1 MLSIYNKLREI
12 VNRLNYSELSSRTAE
27 LSFFILLS
35 IFPFLLCFISGVAYI
50 PEFHINKY
58 SGLFAS
64 IMPTSVFDVLSSII
78 VSAIDNRN
86 LKFLCMS
93 FILTM
98 WATSRAV
105 KALIKGMNKSYR
117 VKETR
122 SFFKIMFISF
132 FFTFIL
138 LLLIFMSIIFL
149 IYGEKIGLFLF
160 TFVGLDHVF
169 LTLWNVLRYSITII
183 MIIVV
188 FIILYK
194 YTPNK
199 KINFRDVVPGSV
211 FATFSWFLVSYLYSY
226 YTNHWANYEA
236 IYGSIAEIIVLITW
250 IYFSSWVITIG
261 YELNIRLYYRRNSI
275 LTKKIRE
282 DYQN

>member
-1 MLSIYNKLREI
+1 MFTIYNKLREL
-12 VNRLNYSELSSRTAE
+12 VNRSNYSELSSRTAE

-50 PEFHINKY
+50 PEFHMNKY

-64 IMPTSVFDVLSSII
+64 IMPASVFNVLSSII
-78 VSAIDNRN
+78 MSAINNRN
-86 LKFLCMS
+86 LRFLFMS

-98 WATSRAV
+98 WTTSRAV

-117 VKETR
+117 VRETR
-122 SFFKIMFISF
+122 SFLKIMFISF

-138 LLLIFMSIIFL
+138 LMLIFVSIIFL
-149 IYGEKIGLFLF
+149 VYGEKIGLFLF
-160 TFVGLDHVF
+160 TFVGLDAVF
-169 LTLWNVLRYSITII
+169 LNLWNILRYSVTIITII
-183 MIIVV
+183 VA
-188 FIILYK
+188 FTILYK

-199 KINFRDVVPGSV
+199 KINFREVVPGSV
-211 FATFSWFLVSYLYSY
+211 FATFSWFIVSYLYSY
-226 YTNHWANYEA
+226 YTNHWANYEV

-250 IYFSSWVITIG
+250 IYFSSWVITLG

-275 LTKKIRE
+275 LTNRNRE
-282 DYQN
+282 DK

>member
-1 MLSIYNKLREI
+1 MFAIYNKLREL
-12 VNRLNYSELSSRTAE
+12 VNRSNYSELSSRTAE

-35 IFPFLLCFISGVAYI
+35 IFPFLLCFISGLAYI
-50 PEFHINKY
+50 PEFHMNKY

-64 IMPTSVFDVLSSII
+64 IMPTSVFNVLSSII

-86 LKFLCMS
+86 LRFLFMS

-98 WATSRAV
+98 WTTSRAV

-117 VKETR
+117 VRETR

-132 FFTFIL
+132 FFTFVL
-138 LLLIFMSIIFL
+138 LMLIFVSIIFL
-149 IYGEKIGLFLF
+149 VYGEKIGLFLF
-160 TFVGLDHVF
+160 TFVGLDAVF
-169 LTLWNVLRYSITII
+169 LNLWDILRYSVTIITII
-183 MIIVV
+183 VA
-188 FIILYK
+188 FTILYK

-199 KINFRDVVPGSV
+199 KINFREVVPGSV
-211 FATFSWFLVSYLYSY
+211 FATFSWFIVSYLYSY
-226 YTNHWANYEA
+226 YTNHWANYEV

-275 LTKKIRE
+275 LTSRNRE
-282 DYQN
+282 DK